1 MTAQDQSSIVRGLR
15 PTVTIV
21 ICTYHR
27 AAILRKCLEAIKQL
41 DPPPDEV
48 IVVDNT
54 PGDLEAKAAAR
65 EYSVQYA
72 VEPLQGLGRARNRGF
87 AESKSDVVAYL
98 DDDALPDREWL
109 NYLLEPFAEPEVA
122 VVAGKVVTPQSR
134 TDESAPETP
143 VSISNKD
150 PQWFVIAAF
159 GGVGMGGNMAVRKVA
174 ASGGKIF
181 DERLGRGTLLDGFE
195 DNRAFVGIVSRGF
208 RAVHMPAAIVSHP
221 PLRTCTIERDGPKV
235 IVYWLLLFL
244 ECADCRVDLMRFLY
258 GRLRHKPL
266 TWKRDPLAF
275 GPLVRSGWQQRIK
288 AGIAGILL
296 YIQVRKYDRPGAGVR
311 RAEEKLRQAAL
322 LDAEAHGVGDR
333 PG

>member
-1 MTAQDQSSIVRGLR
+1 MTVQNQISTVRGLR

-21 ICTYHR
+21 ICTDHR
-27 AAILRKCLEAIKQL
+27 AALLRKCLEAIKHL

-54 PGDLEAKAAAR
+54 PGDADAKAAAW

-72 VEPLQGLGRARNRGF
+72 VEPLQGLSRARNRGF

-98 DDDALPDREWL
+98 DDDALPDRKWL
-109 NYLLEPFAEPEVA
+109 KYLLEPFAEPEVA
-122 VVAGKVVTPQSR
+122 VVTGKVVTPHSR
-134 TDESAPETP
+134 TDEPVPETP
-143 VSISNKD
+143 FSISNKD
-150 PQWFVIAAF
+150 PQWLAIAAF

-174 ASGGKIF
+174 ANDTKLF

-195 DNRAFVGIVSRGF
+195 EHRAFVDILSRGL
-208 RAVHMPAAIVSHP
+208 RAVHMPAANVSHP
-221 PLRTCTIERDGPKV
+221 PLRTCTVEREGPR
-235 IVYWLLLFL
+235 IIAYWLLLFF
-244 ECADCRVDLMRFLY
+244 ECAGRRLDLMRFFY

-266 TWKRDPLAF
+266 TWKRESPAF
-275 GPLVRSGWQQRIK
+275 GPLVRSGWQQRTK

-296 YIQVRKYDRPGAGVR
+296 YIRVRKHDPRGAGVR
-311 RAEEKLRQAAL
+311 RAEGKLRRAAL
-322 LDAEAHGVGDR
+322 LDAGVDGVGGG